1 MWFHRICSCVVK
13 SGTFTAL
20 KWCSIRLDTH
30 LFCREFML
38 IVFIYAYW
46 CPTQFPYQMMFVS
59 FNSTTT
65 GVTCGAGTANPSGAH
80 ECTAGFLRGSC
91 SSIFSFLRCGSL
103 FVLLLFFFWP
113 LYYLSIDLQILSNP
127 LVSSNSSH
135 ILIFCIAYTMVTRYE
150 GFGITCTLDYQRL
163 ALLPEINETCHSPIG
178 FFWWGGYK

>member
-1 MWFHRICSCVVK
+1 MWFHSICSCVVK

-20 KWCSIRLDTH
+20 KRCSIRLDTH

-80 ECTAGFLRGSC
+80 ECTPGFCGVRVPRSLVLCVVDRCLSFC
-91 SSIFSFLRCGSL
+91 YFSFGHCIICPSIYRFWVTLWYLQTLLIYSYV
-103 FVLLLFFFWP
+103 VLLIRW
-113 LYYLSIDLQILSNP
+113 
-127 LVSSNSSH
+127 
-135 ILIFCIAYTMVTRYE
+135 
-150 GFGITCTLDYQRL
+150 
-163 ALLPEINETCHSPIG
+163 
-178 FFWWGGYK
+178 